1 MKKKVS
7 RYQGGG
13 VLRDRYG
20 NPVRSGSGDP
30 VRTRYPESSSR
41 ESSVDIE
48 ERSTKSPRLMEEE
61 ASVGPMD
68 YATMGRRAGASS
80 MMGGPKLDIKE
91 DVSETEY
98 EPPKAREMPSG
109 VASGFKAKDYLEE
122 IESKGG
128 GPRSE
133 TKPAVAKKKIK
144 KEPSRYEDTGAKIG
158 NQSFN
163 MESTKPAAEAKS
175 SGMGP
180 KLSFLTK
187 ERLEKSKEAM
197 RQSNKPNPADVDATR
212 RRAAGMFRPMNEAV
226 YGMKKGGK
234 VSSAS
239 SRADGIA
246 QRGKTRGRIC

>member
-13 VLRDRYG
+13 VLRDRFG
-20 NPVRSGSGDP
+20 NPVRSGSGEP

-41 ESSVDIE
+41 ESLVDIE
-48 ERSTKSPRLMEEE
+48 DRSTKSPRLMEEE
-61 ASVGPMD
+61 DSVGPMN
-68 YATMGRRAGASS
+68 YETLGRRASPVS
-80 MMGGPKLDIKE
+80 MMGGPKLNIKE
-91 DVSETEY
+91 ETTETEY

-133 TKPAVAKKKIK
+133 TSASKPTVAKKKK
-144 KEPSRYEDTGAKIG
+144 KESRMTSAKEALEKG
-158 NQSFN
+158 FAGPA
-163 MESTKPAAEAKS
+163 ESTPKPAKPESALSRIGKAFKGTFEERNRPYQGTF
-175 SGMGP
+175 SG
-180 KLSFLTK
+180 
-187 ERLEKSKEAM
+187 R
-197 RQSNKPNPADVDATR
+197 
-212 RRAAGMFRPMNEAV
+212 
-226 YGMKKGGK
+226 GMKSGGK

-246 QRGKTRGRIC
+246 QRGKTRGRMC